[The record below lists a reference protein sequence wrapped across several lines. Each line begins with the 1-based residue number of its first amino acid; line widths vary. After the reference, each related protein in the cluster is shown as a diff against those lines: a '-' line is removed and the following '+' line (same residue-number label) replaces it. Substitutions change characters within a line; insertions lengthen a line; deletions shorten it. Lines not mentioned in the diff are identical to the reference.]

1 MSDTGLMVPG
11 MDEPPRRYNL
21 TITMAREGG
30 RLPDPVSFAAAADR
44 AAWRRSASIV
54 SAYTADPII
63 TVVIVHAPSRYA
75 AVAVAG
81 PSYRKRSST
90 SSPHPARPP
99 AKPAA
104 VRRFHRRQLPELVV
118 ACLDAQS
125 WTIG

>member
-75 AVAVAG
+75 AVAVARAVISEALQ
-81 PSYRKRSST
+81 PQLPA
-90 SSPHPARPP
+90 SSPPAGEARGR
-99 AKPAA
+99 AA
-104 VRRFHRRQLPELVV
+104 VPQTS
-118 ACLDAQS
+118 AA
-125 WTIG
+125 